1 MLFGITFCAG
11 TASLLTLF
19 LQDDPVLRPAVPLLV
34 LLVVIPIAISG
45 HPCGYYRRN
54 DCKSDVCRLA
64 VSSLGQPCST
74 RSQRPDNSAFVSD
87 RCDRHV
93 ASPFATIFHVTPL
106 EQTRAIARIGSR
118 EPLLVESPSAPNYP
132 RVEHVGNP
140 WRNGH
145 CGASPRLAVTT
156 KLVSEQFWGRAVQ
169 RNVPGSKESG
179 AFSFFEIQR
188 CADACGCLLHA
199 QSPKFDD
206 QTSPRA
212 HEWRVASHHIGQ
224 RRAWLGVS
232 RRRTYSVTSYSSQAL
247 TADRVLVNT
256 TINPT

>member
-87 RCDRHV
+87 RCDRRV

-145 CGASPRLAVTT
+145 CGAIP
-156 KLVSEQFWGRAVQ
+156 
-169 RNVPGSKESG
+169 PGSRSRLSWSPSSSG
-179 AFSFFEIQR
+179 GGLFSETSLARKSLGRFRFLKFSDAQTLAAAFFTLSLRNSMTKRRQERTNGVLRVTISGSDERGWAFHEG
-188 CADACGCLLHA
+188 AHTL
-199 QSPKFDD
+199 SPA
-206 QTSPRA
+206 TA
-212 HEWRVASHHIGQ
+212 
-224 RRAWLGVS
+224 
-232 RRRTYSVTSYSSQAL
+232 RRR
-247 TADRVLVNT
+247 
-256 TINPT
+256 